1 MKNKTKRE
9 REQNYIIGMITTK
22 KTKNKI
28 SFLHFVCMCLCKNK
42 IQKITL
48 ILLLY
53 NTNKKNISLKIIF
66 LFFTSSIDLPT

>member
-42 IQKITL
+42 IQKNNL
-48 ILLLY
+48 
-53 NTNKKNISLKIIF
+53 NF
-66 LFFTSSIDLPT
+66 VVV

>member
-22 KTKNKI
+22 KLKTKFLFYILYVCVYVKI
-28 SFLHFVCMCLCKNK
+28 KYK
-42 IQKITL
+42 KITL

-53 NTNKKNISLKIIF
+53 NTNKKILA
-66 LFFTSSIDLPT
+66 

>member
-22 KTKNKI
+22 KTKQNKI

-42 IQKITL
+42 IQKNNL
-48 ILLLY
+48 
-53 NTNKKNISLKIIF
+53 NF
-66 LFFTSSIDLPT
+66 VVV

>member
-22 KTKNKI
+22 KLNKTKFLFYILYVCVYVKI
-28 SFLHFVCMCLCKNK
+28 KYK
-42 IQKITL
+42 KITL

-53 NTNKKNISLKIIF
+53 NTNKKILA
-66 LFFTSSIDLPT
+66 